1 MLRRMQTFRWLDPV
15 GSDKHFWHRY
25 SGFYREQLSRLGAV
39 RRVVEFGVL
48 GGASIRW
55 LRALYPAA
63 EIIGIDR
70 AAPEPGWPRDGAIR
84 YLTADQADAAALV
97 RALDAAGPPFDLLIE
112 DGSHL
117 PAHQARCLV
126 LGLARLR
133 PGGLY
138 LAEDLHTAL
147 PSHPLASPAPGA
159 LHLLL
164 AIERAR
170 ALGRVL
176 DPAERA
182 ALTAPGG
189 FTPAELTALEAR
201 IATVTL
207 HRRAEL
213 PLACWSCGGTA
224 FDPVRLRCG
233 CGAGTGQEGAD
244 SLTAAVRAA

>member
-25 SGFYREQLSRLGAV
+25 SGFYRDQLSRLGAV

-48 GGASIRW
+48 DGASIRW
-55 LRALYPAA
+55 LRGLYPAA

-84 YLTADQADAAALV
+84 YLTADQADEAGLV

-133 PGGLY
+133 RGGLY

-189 FTPAELTALEAR
+189 FTPAELTGLEAR

-213 PLACWSCGGTA
+213 PLACWSCGSTA

-233 CGAGTGQEGAD
+233 CGAGTSQEGAD